1 MQYIH
6 LLILNILKLVV
17 FLNIRLVFSLIKF
30 IQFGFQLRLHP
41 SLHLQQLVMKQMKYV
56 VKYFDLY
63 LKWVE
68 LSFLNMDATGC
79 IWSDQFIKV

>member
-41 SLHLQQLVMKQMKYV
+41 SLHLQQLVMKQMKDV
-56 VKYFDLY
+56 VK
-63 LKWVE
+63 
-68 LSFLNMDATGC
+68 
-79 IWSDQFIKV
+79 